1 MANIS
6 LALDYLVT
14 DPAFWRRGIA
24 SMLVKSGLQVAAQYG
39 IKTYVMS
46 EPAGLNLYLNLGF
59 KLVETVSTDYSQYG
73 GTEPTVEYFLIREA
87 SL

>member
-1 MANIS
+1 
-6 LALDYLVT
+6 
-14 DPAFWRRGIA
+14 
-24 SMLVKSGLQVAAQYG
+24 MLVKSGLQFADRLG

-46 EPAGLNLYLNLGF
+46 EPAGLKLYLRLGF

-87 SL
+87 SPDPAYVNRPMATMASE